1 MVAGG
6 LTAASE
12 TSGFSCLVAGGLTA
26 SELSGFSFLAAGGVD
41 SLDSASNMAVT
52 GGDFAT
58 DGDFVTGGDFAV
70 LSSDLFGSK
79 AGAV

>member
-1 MVAGG
+1 M
-6 LTAASE
+6 
-12 TSGFSCLVAGGLTA
+12 
-26 SELSGFSFLAAGGVD
+26 
-41 SLDSASNMAVT
+41 DSASNMAVT